1 MIFMVLTNLDLDA
14 RCSKLFEFILDT
26 KMMTQKVPVTPPGSE
41 LELDDELFTEEDL
54 VQIVMRP
61 DGYYW
66 QATDGKQEVGPFD
79 SLELALADA
88 GMDAEESQEPGETLQ
103 EAEDEIGIADWIDPE
118 TGEPAEGQSHP
129 RLEE

>member
-1 MIFMVLTNLDLDA
+1 
-14 RCSKLFEFILDT
+14 
-26 KMMTQKVPVTPPGSE
+26 MMTQKVPVTPPGSE
-41 LELDDELFTEEDL
+41 LELDDDELFTEEDL

-66 QATDGKQEVGPFD
+66 QATDGKQEVGPFE

-88 GMDAEESQEPGETLQ
+88 GMNDDEGQEPGETLQ